1 MALLVLGATGST
13 GRRVTRLLREREV
26 AVRPASR
33 HGEVAFDWADPQTWG
48 PALEGVTGIYVM
60 APDGVPVEPD
70 FIEQAVETG
79 VRRLVLLSTMHAE
92 EIDDRLFAA
101 ELLVQESGV
110 EWTVVRANWF
120 NQNFDEG
127 FFAPAIQAGEL
138 ILPLGDVRHSF
149 VDAEDIAA
157 VAVEA
162 LTGTG
167 HIGQIYDVTG
177 PEALTFAEAVAHISE
192 AAGRP
197 IHYRGTPDDYRQA
210 SSAPPE
216 QVEAE
221 IAYFA
226 TQLSLGDSHPTRTV
240 EAITGRPPISFPTY
254 ARTATW
260 PTPDRT
266 PAPETTL

>member
-1 MALLVLGATGST
+1 M
-13 GRRVTRLLREREV
+13 
-26 AVRPASR
+26 
-33 HGEVAFDWADPQTWG
+33 FDWTEPQTWG

-60 APDGVPVEPD
+60 APDGVPVEAA

-92 EIDDRLFAA
+92 EIDERLFAA
-101 ELLVQESGV
+101 ECLVRDSGV

-127 FFAPAIQAGEL
+127 FFLPAIQAGEL
-138 ILPLGDVRHSF
+138 VLPLGDVRHSF

-167 HIGQIYDVTG
+167 HAGQTYEVTG
-177 PEALTFAEAVAHISE
+177 PEALTFAEAVAHISQ

-197 IHYRGTPDDYRQA
+197 IHYKGTPDDYRRV
-210 SSAPPE
+210 STAPSD

-221 IAYFA
+221 ITYFT
-226 TQLSLGDSHPTRTV
+226 TQQSLGDSLPTPTV
-240 EAITGRPPISFPTY
+240 EHVTGRPPIPFPTY
-254 ARTATW
+254 TATANW
-260 PTPDRT
+260 PTPSLGAGRTGDR
-266 PAPETTL
+266 

>member
-1 MALLVLGATGST
+1 MTLLVLGATGST
-13 GRRVTRLLREREV
+13 GRRVTRLLRERDV
-26 AVRPASR
+26 AVRAASR
-33 HGEVAFDWADPQTWG
+33 HGEVVFDWTDPLTWS

-101 ELLVQESGV
+101 EELVRDSGV

-138 ILPLGDVRHSF
+138 VLPLGDVSHSF

-162 LTGTG
+162 LTGPG
-167 HIGQIYDVTG
+167 HIGQLYEVTG
-177 PEALTFAEAVAHISE
+177 PESLTFAEAVAHISE
-192 AAGRP
+192 AVGRP
-197 IHYRGTPDDYRQA
+197 IRYKGTPDDYRRA
-210 SSAPPE
+210 STAPPD
-216 QVEAE
+216 QTEAE
-221 IAYFA
+221 IAYFTGQQA
-226 TQLSLGDSHPTRTV
+226 LGDSHPTPTV
-240 EAITGRPPISFPTY
+240 EQVTGRPPIPFTTY
-254 ARTATW
+254 TQTATW
-260 PTPDRT
+260 PTP
-266 PAPETTL
+266 

>member
-1 MALLVLGATGST
+1 MAVLVLGATGST

-33 HGEVAFDWADPQTWG
+33 HGEVTFDWADPQTWG
-48 PALEGVTGIYVM
+48 PALEDVTGIYVM

-138 ILPLGDVRHSF
+138 VLPLGDVRHSF

-162 LTGTG
+162 LTSAG
-167 HIGQIYDVTG
+167 HIGQLYEVTG
-177 PEALTFAEAVAHISE
+177 PEALTFAEAVAHISD
-192 AAGRP
+192 AVGHP
-197 IHYRGTPDDYRQA
+197 VLYKGTPDDYRQA
-210 SSAPPE
+210 STAPPD
-216 QVEAE
+216 QTEAE
-221 IAYFA
+221 IAYFTA
-226 TQLSLGDSHPTRTV
+226 QQSLGDSLPTPTV
-240 EAITGRPPISFPTY
+240 EQVTGRPPIPFTTY
-254 ARTATW
+254 TRTATW
-260 PTPDRT
+260 PTP
-266 PAPETTL
+266 